1 MVRTQVGIYTI
12 IITLFIFGVYIFE
25 RLVKNKQKKQQ
36 CYLGMLGLYAVA
48 VLWLTLFFRQP
59 QGERFVLLV
68 PLKSY
73 PLAYQGYLDNVA
85 ASAKDGV
92 VSALERIRSFLY
104 AYNWFILNA
113 LLFVPYG
120 ILAPKVFPRAKCM
133 KLFFFGVLGS
143 AIIELTQYIFR
154 LGCFDVDDL
163 IQNTLGIGIGYLLA
177 SLLRFNREEA
187 RPNSERQCG
196 EC

>member
-1 MVRTQVGIYTI
+1 MVKTQVGIYTI
-12 IITLFIFGVYIFE
+12 IITLFVFGIYMFE
-25 RLVKNKQKKQQ
+25 RLVKNERRKQK
-36 CYLGMLGLYAVA
+36 CYWLILGLYSVA
-48 VLWLTLFFRQP
+48 VLWLTIFSRQA
-59 QGERFVLLV
+59 QGERIAFLM

-73 PLAYQGYLDNVA
+73 PLAYQGYLDNAA

-92 VSALERIRSFLY
+92 VTALEKIRSFLY
-104 AYNWFILNA
+104 AYNWLILNA

-120 ILAPKVFPRAKCM
+120 ILAPKVFPRAKCT
-133 KLFFFGVLGS
+133 KLFFYGVLGS

-177 SLLRFNREEA
+177 SLLRFN
-187 RPNSERQCG
+187 
-196 EC
+196 